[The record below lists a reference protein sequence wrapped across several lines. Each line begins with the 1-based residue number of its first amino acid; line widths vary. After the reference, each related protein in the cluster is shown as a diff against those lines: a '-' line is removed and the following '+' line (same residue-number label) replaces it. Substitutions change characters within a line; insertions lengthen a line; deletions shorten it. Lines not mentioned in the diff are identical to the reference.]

1 MSKISVLKSNGQW
14 SEPILGLDKVH
25 LMKSAIQH
33 EYTKTEYWKERA
45 YGDKYADTCILEELE
60 IDTMKIYTDFMD
72 EYPVIENN
80 IVNWFFFN
88 KNAGVDLSK
97 AKLLKMRLSTLQEIV
112 KYETLLAPIYDALIM
127 AAEIPSPT
135 PDEYCLTFKFEAE

>member
-14 SEPILGLDKVH
+14 SEPIFGLDKIH

-33 EYTKTEYWKERA
+33 EYAKTKYWKERVD
-45 YGDKYADTCILEELE
+45 GDKYADTCILEELE
-60 IDTMKIYTDFMD
+60 IDTMKINTDFMD
-72 EYPVIENN
+72 ENRVIENN

-97 AKLLKMRLSTLQEIV
+97 AKLIKMRLSTLQEIA
-112 KYETLLAPIYDALIM
+112 KHETLLTPIYDALIK
-127 AAEIPSPT
+127 AADIPSPT
-135 PDEYCLTFKFEAE
+135 PNEYCLTFKFEVE